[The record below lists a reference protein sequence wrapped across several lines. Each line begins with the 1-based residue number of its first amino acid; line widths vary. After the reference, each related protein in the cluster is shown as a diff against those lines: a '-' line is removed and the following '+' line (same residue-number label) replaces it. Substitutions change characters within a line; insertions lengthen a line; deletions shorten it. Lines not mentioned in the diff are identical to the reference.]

1 MKMSSLSSYG
11 WQTVHIIKNK
21 EIEIKSVDLLRSGK
35 FMVSFGNGI
44 DVEYKYVV
52 TYRIIHWSISDIIP
66 LNHFDSSNSLIKTSS
81 NRHILRAF
89 IVG

>member
-11 WQTVHIIKNK
+11 QQTVHIIKNK

-44 DVEYKYVV
+44 DVEYKYTV
-52 TYRIIHWSISDIIP
+52 
-66 LNHFDSSNSLIKTSS
+66 
-81 NRHILRAF
+81 
-89 IVG
+89 